1 MSALTRPA
9 ACGLLW
15 VPLLFSMLVG
25 SVGAT
30 GSGSNSVEPDA
41 WAQADLLVEEEGS
54 FVYDH
59 SKECAMRDAK
69 AAPDERA
76 RIRVRARAPRDAM
89 SRDQLVALVQRM
101 EAVFLMSVGQG
112 WRPQAT
118 AMEMASI
125 LDCRERPNPQ
135 ASPDRELLLEVADG
149 GFGATFV
156 DHATGVHS
164 RHAETWEEAFRP

>member
-1 MSALTRPA
+1 MSALISLSAR
-9 ACGLLW
+9 GLLW
-15 VPLLFSMLVG
+15 ALLIHSMLTG
-25 SVGAT
+25 AAGAT
-30 GSGSNSVEPDA
+30 DPAPRSVDPDS
-41 WAQADLLVEEEGS
+41 WAQADLIAEEGGTL
-54 FVYDH
+54 VYDH
-59 SKECAMRDAK
+59 SKECVMRDAK

-76 RIRVRARAPRDAM
+76 RIRVRARAPREAM

-112 WRPQAT
+112 WRPEAT

-135 ASPDRELLLEVADG
+135 EGPDRELLLEVTDG

-156 DHATGVHS
+156 DHGTGTRS
-164 RHAETWEEAFRP
+164 RHGETWEEAFRP